1 MTKIKIYLFA
11 FIILAVCAL
20 AVTNYLN
27 TQKVLKLR
35 GDVTIL
41 RQEITTLKEI
51 NKALEKD
58 NKELEQENKQ
68 LWKYV
73 KKRRLNIE

>member
-41 RQEITTLKEI
+41 RQEITSLKEV

-58 NKELEQENKQ
+58 NKELEQENKH
-68 LWKYV
+68 LLKYIKR
-73 KKRRLNIE
+73 KKLDR